1 MAISHSPSPI
11 PSSFNIPSNSTS
23 GHRRNNSTAGTGI
36 SPRSGITLVFAQG
49 GNSCVL
55 RPNAVVRGH
64 VELRLIK
71 PCYAAGIRVRLRAE
85 ESAIVLAQESNGDS
99 LRQKFQQTVITL
111 FEAEAMV
118 SGFPQN
124 DNELSNWEEIAPGTY
139 SFPFALKIP
148 NVNFPPCIPSL
159 DGFSIRYVWTAQVEG
174 PFEAGLTSE
183 EVLCQFMP
191 YVLAPKPMEW
201 IYHDTVS
208 AALKGN
214 STHQLNRPPSGINIS
229 IKMHQQI
236 YIPGDPLS
244 MATTIVNNTPHKV
257 AGIDVILRQTVKG
270 HMPTSY
276 ADLSNQAQAEFMAE
290 SVECKVRAGETGQ
303 ADILTTIPPSM
314 GKLSIP
320 TFESNFIKV
329 YYELVCVIRVKRSVF
344 SGGDTTYQTVIPLP
358 IATHNIDN
366 PMISG
371 RTPRWTKTRLQPY
384 FFEPSCADPMGDL
397 PGPST
402 SDPPSTVEPF
412 ISTVRTGMS
421 PSVSASSLVTS
432 PTTTTV
438 GPNAMQEFLSGGS
451 VELYRERTLKRSL
464 TRSKSLKDIQS
475 SRLNGSSWRAE
486 REREQQRD
494 MGLNSQLNR
503 SATDVSQ
510 PATSPNYG
518 PVKRSPP
525 LVPKSRSSNDDKRPT
540 PTSTATIIDSYVPY
554 TPPPPSITPRSQ
566 RNPREP
572 PLTAEQ
578 QVELARKAS
587 RRILPNQGSYT
598 NEGILPPEPANPET
612 PPPPTPALA
621 PVSASP
627 VPTQAQNNSGSPT
640 KPSSPTIRF
649 PAKRNASLSERSHLQ
664 QLNSTGSNSSTSQD
678 TYLNEATGSRGR
690 YNDQANSPPTRQDR
704 YDQQGSTPLPAP
716 ERVPY
721 QHSLPAH
728 QQPPGVVS
736 TSTPLAG
743 SLLERSPS
751 RRDVPTTNGSLSNL
765 SSTAAD
771 FLPPPSF
778 NKVIPS
784 GIKDSPESTGN
795 GVTASTTSTHTYSS
809 TSSRIPPWE
818 RVEKVH
824 HQNWFRPGP
833 HQTGALTTFDAVGV
847 PQATLQPIPIMKRSL
862 PAPMEPIRSLE
873 VEDQLR

>member
-1 MAISHSPSPI
+1 MAISPSPSPI
-11 PSSFNIPSNSTS
+11 PPSSNITNTST

-71 PCYAAGIRVRLRAE
+71 PCYATGIRVRLRAE

-99 LRQKFQQTVITL
+99 LRQKFQQTIVTL

-118 SGFPQN
+118 SGFPQH

-139 SFPFALKIP
+139 SFPFALKVP

-159 DGFSIRYVWTAQVEG
+159 EGFSIRYVWTAQVEG
-174 PFEAGLTSE
+174 PLKTGLTSDE
-183 EVLCQFMP
+183 MLCQFMP

-201 IYHDTVS
+201 TYHDTVGT
-208 AALKGN
+208 ALKGN

-236 YIPGDPLS
+236 YVPGDPLS

-257 AGIDVILRQTVKG
+257 AGIDVVLRRTVRG
-270 HMPTSY
+270 HLPTSY
-276 ADLSNQAQAEFMAE
+276 ADLSNQAQVEFMAE

-329 YYELVCVIRVKRSVF
+329 YYELLCVIRVKRSVF

-384 FFEPSCADPMGDL
+384 FFEPAWADPVGDL
-397 PGPST
+397 PGPTPEPNSI
-402 SDPPSTVEPF
+402 VEPF
-412 ISTVRTGMS
+412 ISTIRTAVS
-421 PSVSASSLVTS
+421 PSASAMSLVTS
-432 PTTTTV
+432 PTTSTV
-438 GPNAMQEFLSGGS
+438 SPSAMQEFLNSGS
-451 VELYRERTLKRSL
+451 VELYRERTLKKSL

-475 SRLNGSSWRAE
+475 SRLNGSSWRAD
-486 REREQQRD
+486 REREQMRD
-494 MGLNSQLNR
+494 MGLNSHLNR

-510 PATSPNYG
+510 PATSPIHG

-525 LVPKSRSSNDDKRPT
+525 LVPKSRSSNDDKRPS
-540 PTSTATIIDSYVPY
+540 PTSTAAIVDSYVPY
-554 TPPPPSITPRSQ
+554 TPPPPSVTPRSQ
-566 RNPREP
+566 RNPAREAVL
-572 PLTAEQ
+572 LTAEQ

-598 NEGILPPEPANPET
+598 NEGILPPELSNSEQA
-612 PPPPTPALA
+612 PPTPVALV
-621 PVSASP
+621 PQPTPSNSA
-627 VPTQAQNNSGSPT
+627 GSPT
-640 KPSSPTIRF
+640 KTSPTTRL
-649 PAKRNASLSERSHLQ
+649 PPKRNASLSEKSHPPHQ
-664 QLNSTGSNSSTSQD
+664 NSTGSNNYQD
-678 TYLNEATGSRGR
+678 QTYLNEVTASRGR
-690 YNDQANSPPTRQDR
+690 YNNDQANSPPTRDR
-704 YDQQGSTPLPAP
+704 FDQQGGNTPLPVSP

-736 TSTPLAG
+736 APTPLAG

-765 SSTAAD
+765 SSTASD
-771 FLPPPSF
+771 FLPPPPF
-778 NKVIPS
+778 NKSIPIS
-784 GIKDSPESTGN
+784 IKDTTESTGGN
-795 GVTASTTSTHTYSS
+795 GATSTPTSTHVYSTAS
-809 TSSRIPPWE
+809 LRIPPWE
-818 RVEKVH
+818 RIEKVH
-824 HQNWFRPGP
+824 HHNWFRPGP
-833 HQTGALTTFDAVGV
+833 HQTGALNTFDAVGV

-862 PAPMEPIRSLE
+862 PAPMESIRSLE
-873 VEDQLR
+873 VENQLR